1 MLPIQFLFLT
11 VWPVIDMRLR
21 CKTGGK
27 DYPPGVPSDIKKVLE
42 LGIVSHSHTSMNF
55 FHNFVSL
62 SLDLF
67 QSHSFSDKMGAQ
79 RT

>member
-27 DYPPGVPSDIKKVLE
+27 DYPPGVPTHTKKVLE
-42 LGIVSHSHTSMNF
+42 LGIVSSWTYINELKS
-55 FHNFVSL
+55 
-62 SLDLF
+62 
-67 QSHSFSDKMGAQ
+67 
-79 RT
+79 